1 MTYAKGAFVTVVPSF
16 VFALR
21 FLRRTGVQRLPLST
35 RSENSLECA
44 ARAQKARACSDQGAV
59 IYGMEHRPWSGL
71 CARDKGLERAQRAC
85 GVEWQG
91 LGPHLSAASAQLIF
105 LCPAQMSEPRAH
117 GGDWACI
124 LVPKKLS

>member
-44 ARAQKARACSDQGAV
+44 ARAQKARACSDQGRRRLRDSAHRLWV
-59 IYGMEHRPWSGL
+59 GLRALGMGGIGL
-71 CARDKGLERAQRAC
+71 WLKNVGRAQRAC
-85 GVEWQG
+85 WG
-91 LGPHLSAASAQLIF
+91 
-105 LCPAQMSEPRAH
+105 
-117 GGDWACI
+117 
-124 LVPKKLS
+124 